1 MMPVRAGCAAARSF
15 QRTARFIQPFTDRP
29 FSSLGAMLN
38 RLARLYRGILNGFAS
53 FLHWTLILGSHRERY
68 AE

>member
-1 MMPVRAGCAAARSF
+1 MMPVRAGCAAARFF

-38 RLARLYRGILNGFAS
+38 GLARFYRGFLNGFAS
-53 FLHWTLILGSHRERY
+53 FFYWTLILGSYRER
-68 AE
+68 

>member
-1 MMPVRAGCAAARSF
+1 MMPVRAGCAAARFF

-38 RLARLYRGILNGFAS
+38 GLARFCRGFLNGFAS
-53 FLHWTLILGSHRERY
+53 FFYWTLILGSYRER
-68 AE
+68 